1 MNTNKIINSV
11 VSSIIRQA
19 INEWWKINGET
30 LYAPGVQV
38 ESMIEHFRNN
48 STCTESDYYEILKK
62 AVDKSYEEKNDSHKS
77 NFPAF
82 NELPEI
88 KRQCYKLA
96 HEMIKV
102 LLA

>member
-1 MNTNKIINSV
+1 MNTNKIINTAV
-11 VSSIIRQA
+11 AAVIIQA
-19 INEWWKINGET
+19 IDEWWKINGET
-30 LYAPGVQV
+30 LYLPCVEV

-48 STCTESDYYEILKK
+48 PTCTESDYYEILKK
-62 AVDKSYEEKNDSHKS
+62 AVDKSYGDNNDSYKS
-77 NFPAF
+77 HYPTF